1 MCVHRDTVLFLH
13 ARGNLNGFSLS
24 SQSVNTLHVCSE
36 NVEPVFNYRIN
47 FIIYIY
53 LIFGFFLGVLL
64 LLIILNYMLSY
75 YMHMLLRCN
84 VDSSGLVLLFRSG
97 RLDIQP
103 VADGQGHCFHLS
115 CCWSYELTL
124 VCCFVVPLDD
134 WKKRANIAYPRI
146 SDKTLPHP
154 SFEDFW
160 LFLMKIHEH
169 SLYINVE
176 YSDECGDTLL
186 CPQTPK

>member
-1 MCVHRDTVLFLH
+1 VCVHRDTVLFLH

-24 SQSVNTLHVCSE
+24 SQSVNTLHFCSE

-124 VCCFVVPLDD
+124 VCCFLFH
-134 WKKRANIAYPRI
+134 WMTEKKGEHSIPKNFRRNIT
-146 SDKTLPHP
+146 SSKL
-154 SFEDFW
+154 W
-160 LFLMKIHEH
+160 LFLVNFNEN
-169 SLYINVE
+169 SWTFFLY
-176 YSDECGDTLL
+176 
-186 CPQTPK
+186 